1 MKSSKI
7 FTSLSKESPGPENE
21 DKEEDVDGQG
31 NGDKQHG
38 MKKHLSK

>member
-31 NGDKQHG
+31 NRDKQHG
-38 MKKHLSK
+38 MKKHFSK